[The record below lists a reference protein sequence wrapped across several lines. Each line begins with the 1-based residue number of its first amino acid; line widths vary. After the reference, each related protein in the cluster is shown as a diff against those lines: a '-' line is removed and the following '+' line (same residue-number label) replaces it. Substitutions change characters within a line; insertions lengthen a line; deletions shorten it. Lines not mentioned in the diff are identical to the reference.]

1 MYHFVSISYTCYIWY
16 NYQWRV
22 DEEMWTLCITLC
34 HFASIP
40 GGTPSHRYRYLHSTS
55 TLVHQ
60 FSLQILQLFLVK
72 YKRRCGWKR
81 SMFQFHLSF
90 SSMNTA
96 IVINPCPMSVQQIFL
111 VRNEKKKMLTEQKG
125 LVTKP
130 NSITVPHLRGFYIWL
145 QKMPGLKFGI
155 APGAALN
162 SLRLSFV
169 KPLGT

>member
-1 MYHFVSISYTCYIWY
+1 MKLSWNGAWPTLYHFASISYICYIWS

-40 GGTPSHRYRYLHSTS
+40 GGTPSHRYRYLHSTT

-60 FSLQILQLFLVK
+60 FSPQILQLFLVK

-90 SSMNTA
+90 FQHGHRHRYQSVSTQ
-96 IVINPCPMSVQQIFL
+96 CPENFSLQKWE
-111 VRNEKKKMLTEQKG
+111 EKKCWRSKRARWQSQTLYMFRIYVAFTSDFRKCLDLSLE
-125 LVTKP
+125 
-130 NSITVPHLRGFYIWL
+130 
-145 QKMPGLKFGI
+145 
-155 APGAALN
+155 
-162 SLRLSFV
+162 LRLG
-169 KPLGT
+169 LL

>member
-1 MYHFVSISYTCYIWY
+1 
-16 NYQWRV
+16 
-22 DEEMWTLCITLC
+22 MWTLCITLC

-40 GGTPSHRYRYLHSTS
+40 GGTPWTPSHRYRYLHSTT

-60 FSLQILQLFLVK
+60 FSPQILQLFLVK

-90 SSMNTA
+90 SSMDTA
-96 IVINPCPMSVQQIFL
+96 IVINPCPLSVQQIFL
-111 VRNEKKKMLTEQKG
+111 VRNEKKRNVDGAKG
-125 LVTKP
+125 PGDKNENVKLYIC
-130 NSITVPHLRGFYIWL
+130 SAFLRGFYIWL

-162 SLRLSFV
+162 SLRLSFL
-169 KPLGT
+169 KPVGT